1 MDKIKISIFGAT
13 GYTGIELYRR
23 LAVRD
28 DIEIVKLPSKNS
40 PGKKYSEI
48 AGSLFEAKEI
58 LSDWKVE
65 ETVKESDLIFT
76 ALPHGETFEIAK
88 YVKSFGKKLID
99 IGSDYRLNK
108 EEYKKWYGLEHQ
120 IPEVIK
126 DAVYCIPELH
136 RNKIDENTWL
146 IANPGCY
153 PTSIQLPLAPL
164 IEEGLIETEDIIADS
179 KSGVSGAG
187 RGLKLATLYGEENE
201 NVNAY
206 GAGSHRHK
214 PEIER
219 HLGELKGDKVKVL
232 FTPHL
237 IPMTRGIHSTIY
249 ATPKGKVKEEDI
261 RGLLLEKYKGE
272 KFIQIIEKGTYPRTK
287 WVLGSNYC
295 QIGVVYDK
303 DTNKIILLSAIDNLV
318 KGASGQGIQN
328 MNILFGL
335 EEDKG
340 IKNLPV
346 FP

>member
-1 MDKIKISIFGAT
+1 MNKIKVSIFGAT

-28 DIEIVKLPSKNS
+28 DIEIIKLPSKSS

-88 YVKSFGKKLID
+88 YVKALGKKLID
-99 IGSDYRLNK
+99 IGSDYRLEK
-108 EEYKKWYGLEHQ
+108 EEYKKWYALEHQ
-120 IPEVIK
+120 LPEAIK

-136 RNKIDENTWL
+136 RNKINENTWL

-206 GAGSHRHK
+206 GVGSHRHK

-249 ATPKGKVKEEDI
+249 ATPKRKVKEEDT
-261 RGLLLEKYKGE
+261 RDLLLEKYKGE
-272 KFIQIIEKGTYPRTK
+272 KFIQIMEKGIYPHTK

-295 QIGVVYDK
+295 QIGVVYDE

>member
-1 MDKIKISIFGAT
+1 MSKIKISIFGAT

-23 LAVRD
+23 LVVRD
-28 DIEIVKLPSKNS
+28 DIEIVKLPSKSS

-48 AGSLFEAKEI
+48 TGSLLEAKEI
-58 LSDWKVE
+58 LFDWKVE
-65 ETVKESDLIFT
+65 ETIKESDLVFT

-88 YVKSFGKKLID
+88 CVKNFGKKLID
-99 IGSDYRLNK
+99 IGSDYRLK
-108 EEYKKWYGLEHQ
+108 EKEYRKWYGLEHKL
-120 IPEVIK
+120 PEGIK
-126 DAVYCIPELH
+126 EAVYCIPEIH
-136 RNKIDENTWL
+136 RNKIDGNTWL

-153 PTSIQLPLAPL
+153 PTGIQLPLAPL
-164 IEEGLIETEDIIADS
+164 IKEGLIETWDLIADS

-187 RGLKLATLYGEENE
+187 RGLKLATLYGEQNE

-206 GAGSHRHK
+206 GVGSHRHK
-214 PEIER
+214 SEIER
-219 HLGELKGDKVKVL
+219 YLSELRGDKVKVL

-237 IPMTRGIHSTIY
+237 IPMTRGIYSTIY
-249 ATPKGKVKEEDI
+249 ATPKGKVNEEDI
-261 RGLLLEKYKGE
+261 RGLLLEKYKDE
-272 KFIQIIEKGTYPRTK
+272 KFIQIMKKGIYPHTK

-303 DTNKIILLSAIDNLV
+303 DTNKLILLSAIDNLV